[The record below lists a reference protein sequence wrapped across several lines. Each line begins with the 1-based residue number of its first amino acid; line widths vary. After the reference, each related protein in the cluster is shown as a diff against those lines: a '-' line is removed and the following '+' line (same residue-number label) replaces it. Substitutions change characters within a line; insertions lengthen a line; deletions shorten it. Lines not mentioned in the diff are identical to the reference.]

1 MVLVVKL
8 YSIELTT
15 LLTCFSLFQMATSLV
30 AELTTTTAA
39 IITTLN
45 DSATASNCTSEKS
58 SLLNEIVAVDKYV
71 SPVTYV
77 VGFPGNF
84 LSFMVWIQP
93 RMRHSSGV
101 YLAALA
107 LVDFIFLTL
116 HVLYELHYNWEYNI
130 IDHNVICESFTTIF
144 LTFQYLAPLLVLGF
158 TVERYISICHPFKR
172 ERFCTTKRAKIV
184 TCCLALFS
192 LALCGIQGYFYHID
206 ENGICDV
213 RPETV
218 VGGNSSLWNIWTWI
232 TDLLIFL
239 VVPLCVLT
247 FNILVI
253 REAKRLSAFEQSRL
267 HTHSQKT
274 SATTIM
280 LLAVSFYLIFT
291 TLPVTIVYASV
302 LNFGEGPPCVS
313 QNTDPTW
320 QRHYTYVLW
329 RKVIEEIGITHFALN
344 FYIYLITGKQF
355 RKEFKRLLIRKGLP
369 EKLRTEYTALRRS
382 IRGSF
387 LKNGD
392 SSPKSVTVRLTEN
405 GTTTTTHGGDT
416 TL

>member
-1 MVLVVKL
+1 
-8 YSIELTT
+8 
-15 LLTCFSLFQMATSLV
+15 MATPLIV
-30 AELTTTTAA
+30 ELNTTTVTSTAMMMVNGS
-39 IITTLN
+39 TTE
-45 DSATASNCTSEKS
+45 ANCTMESS
-58 SLLNEIVAVDKYV
+58 SLMNEINAVNKYI
-71 SPVTYV
+71 SPIIYA

-107 LVDFIFLTL
+107 LVDFIFLAL
-116 HVLYELHYNWEYNI
+116 HVLYELHDMWQVNTLDYP
-130 IDHNVICESFTTIF
+130 VICESFTTIF
-144 LTFQYLAPLLVLGF
+144 LAFQYLAPLLVLGF

-172 ERFCTTKRAKIV
+172 EQYCTTTRAKIV
-184 TCCLALFS
+184 TCCLAMFS
-192 LALCGIQGYFYHID
+192 LALCGIQGYFYHLNED
-206 ENGICDV
+206 GVCDV
-213 RPETV
+213 RPETL
-218 VGGNSSLWNIWTWI
+218 VGGNSSLWNIWSWI
-232 TDLLIFL
+232 TELLIFL
-239 VVPLCVLT
+239 VVPLLVLT

-253 REAKRLSAFEQSRL
+253 REAKRLSAYEQRQM

-302 LNFGEGPPCVS
+302 LNFEEGPECVS
-313 QNTDPTW
+313 HDTDPTW
-320 QRHYTYVLW
+320 QRYYTYVLW

-355 RKEFKRLLIRKGLP
+355 RKEFKRLLIGKGLP
-369 EKLRTEYTALRRS
+369 EKIRTEYTALQRS
-382 IRGSF
+382 FRSS
-387 LKNGD
+387 LKKNSD

-405 GTTTTTHGGDT
+405 GTASTTKGGVT
-416 TL
+416 NL

>member
-1 MVLVVKL
+1 
-8 YSIELTT
+8 
-15 LLTCFSLFQMATSLV
+15 MASSLV
-30 AELTTTTAA
+30 IDLTTTTTLST

-45 DSATASNCTSEKS
+45 GSINTTTTNVTNCTTEAS
-58 SLLNEIVAVDKYV
+58 SLLDEIEAVDKYI
-71 SPVTYV
+71 SPVTYA

-84 LSFMVWIQP
+84 LSFVVWIQP

-116 HVLYELHYNWEYNI
+116 HVVYELHNVWEHPILDYP
-130 IDHNVICESFTTIF
+130 VICESFTTIF

-172 ERFCTTKRAKIV
+172 ERFCTTQRAKIV
-184 TCCLALFS
+184 TYCLAAFS
-192 LALCGIQGYFYHID
+192 LALCGIQGYFYHIN
-206 ENGICDV
+206 ENGECDV
-213 RPETV
+213 RPETLE
-218 VGGNSSLWNIWTWI
+218 GGNSSLWNIWSWI
-232 TDLLIFL
+232 TELLIFL

-253 REAKRLSAFEQSRL
+253 REAKRLSAFEQNRL
-267 HTHSQKT
+267 HSHSQKT

-302 LNFGEGPPCVS
+302 LNFDEGPDCVS
-313 QNTDPTW
+313 HNTDPTW
-320 QRHYTYVLW
+320 QRFYTYILW

-369 EKLRTEYTALRRS
+369 EKLRTEYTALS
-382 IRGSF
+382 KTLRGS
-387 LKNGD
+387 LRKNGN

-405 GTTTTTHGGDT
+405 GTTSTTQGGDT
-416 TL
+416 NL